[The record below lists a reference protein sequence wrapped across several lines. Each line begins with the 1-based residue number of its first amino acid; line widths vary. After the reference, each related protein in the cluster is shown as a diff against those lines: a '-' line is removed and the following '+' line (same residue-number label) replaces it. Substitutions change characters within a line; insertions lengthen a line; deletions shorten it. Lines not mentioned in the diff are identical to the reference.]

1 MNNFNIRVYGLLINE
16 DNHILISDERRNN
29 FSYTKFPGGGL
40 EFGEGMKEAL
50 IREFQEELSLEIT
63 VGELFYFNEQFQA
76 SAFNSKHQL
85 FSFYYLVTSKSI
97 ENVGNELYEVPI
109 QVEGEKQ
116 RWVKINHELIQK
128 MTFPI
133 DKIAVSKLIEIKGNL
148 YDKTGTA

>member
-133 DKIAVSKLIEIKGNL
+133 DKIAVSKLIELKGNL

>member
-133 DKIAVSKLIEIKGNL
+133 DKIAVSKLIEFKGNL
-148 YDKTGTA
+148 HDKTGTA